1 MSLRAPRAPIIAPSD
16 QSPSPAPGGQRHF
29 RSPLGAQG
37 EGFAAAAVLRMAA
50 RAWRELR
57 KMRTA
62 IILLAILAVLAII
75 GTLLPQLPQNP
86 RGVMGYV
93 LRHPASA
100 PWFARLGLFDI
111 FSSWPFIIVAVL
123 MYTSIGASMFIRV
136 PAAWRRAM
144 DPAQRTRVLWAEVS
158 SIVFPASFF
167 VLLVGVIY
175 GKAAGFVGNAAVV
188 EGDSFVEARANYDNL
203 SEGKLASDHAGFQV
217 KVDRFSATYWP
228 TGAPKDFTSQVRIYD
243 GGRLVDTKSIQVNH
257 YVEYRGVKIY
267 QAGYGWAPTL
277 RIEAPDGRVL
287 EDGATI
293 FVGDP
298 QFANGV
304 IKVPSAGP
312 PSEQLGA
319 TAIFMPDPQIADQTI
334 APGTPQLRNP
344 ILLVRL
350 YRGDLHL
357 NQPQNVFAL
366 ATSNMDLRWACA
378 VRVGERVVT
387 PGGSRL
393 SFTGL
398 KRYTDLT
405 INKDPGIP
413 IVLANF
419 IIGLAALL
427 ISLYLPLMGPEQR
440 LSPSRELTG

>member
-1 MSLRAPRAPIIAPSD
+1 MIAPSPVR
-16 QSPSPAPGGQRHF
+16 QAIRPAARRPITPVRW
-29 RSPLGAQG
+29 LG
-37 EGFAAAAVLRMAA
+37 

-62 IILLAILAVLAII
+62 IILLAILALLAVI

-111 FSSWPFIIVAVL
+111 FSSWPFIITAVL

-136 PAAWRRAM
+136 PAAWRRVM
-144 DPAQRTRVLWAEVS
+144 DPAQRNRGLFAEIA
-158 SIVFPASFF
+158 SIVFHASFF
-167 VLLVGVIY
+167 ILLVGVIY

-203 SEGKLASDHAGFQV
+203 SEGKLASKHAGFQV
-217 KVDRFSATYWP
+217 KVDRFSASFWP

-277 RIEAPDGRVL
+277 RIESPDGRVL
-287 EDGATI
+287 EDVATI

-312 PSEQLGA
+312 PPEQLGA
-319 TAIFMPDPQIADQTI
+319 TAIFMPDPQIVNQSI
-334 APGTPQLRNP
+334 APGTPQLKNP

-350 YRGDLHL
+350 FRGDLHL
-357 NQPQNVFAL
+357 TQPQNVFAL
-366 ATSNMDLRWACA
+366 DTSNMDLRWRGAL
-378 VRVGERVVT
+378 RVGDSVVT
-387 PGGSRL
+387 PDGYKL

-398 KRYTDLT
+398 KAYTDLT
-405 INKDPGIP
+405 LNKDPGIP
-413 IVLANF
+413 IVLAAF
-419 IIGLAALL
+419 VIGLGALL

-440 LSPSRELTG
+440 LSPPRELTG